1 MISTMILST
10 YLNLVISI
18 LTFPYSFVDKIMNG
32 EVEVTADQFPN
43 FLYDEREAEEL
54 LEGNPEGW
62 DVEKGLLRGVL
73 CVWVSTQIF

>member
-1 MISTMILST
+1 
-10 YLNLVISI
+10 
-18 LTFPYSFVDKIMNG
+18 MNG
-32 EVEVTADQFPN
+32 EVEVMADQFPN